1 MHLASIE
8 KYMAKVYNRA
18 VVMHSIPKE
27 YDLNH
32 ITKIIS
38 PRGKIQQIEKIDTN
52 KKGPARYSALIIT
65 EDTDLSGSLLE
76 KQAYLS
82 KKHRRKSCG
91 C

>member
-1 MHLASIE
+1 
-8 KYMAKVYNRA
+8 MAEVYNRT
-18 VVMHSIPKE
+18 VVMHGIPKE

-32 ITKIIS
+32 IVKIIK
-38 PRGKIQQIEKIDTN
+38 PRGKIQHIEKIDPN
-52 KKGPARYSALIIT
+52 KKGPATRYSALIIT